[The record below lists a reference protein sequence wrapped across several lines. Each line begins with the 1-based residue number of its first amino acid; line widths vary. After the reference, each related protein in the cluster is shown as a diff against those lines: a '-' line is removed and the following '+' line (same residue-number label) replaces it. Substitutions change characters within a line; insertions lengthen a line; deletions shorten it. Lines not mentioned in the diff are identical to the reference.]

1 MFQWG
6 LAQTSVSGTVSDSSG
21 VPLPG
26 ATVVVA
32 GTSNG
37 VTTDFD
43 GVYSI
48 EASEGDVLS
57 VSYVGFITQNVTV
70 GASASVNVTLAS
82 DNTLEEV
89 VVTAL
94 GITREAKSLGYA
106 QQKVDGATLNKT
118 KELDFKTAL
127 AGKVAGVQVI
137 SGPSSTFESTAIRLR
152 GEQDVLYVVDG
163 IISGTSSSFENSAIR
178 LRGEMDVLYVV
189 DGMKMAASDINTD
202 NIDNITVLKGAAAT
216 ALYGS

>member
-1 MFQWG
+1 MKTNLKKFLALSFMIMFQWG

-70 GASASVNVTLAS
+70 GASASVNVTLVS

-106 QQKVDGATLNKT
+106 QQKVDGL
-118 KELDFKTAL
+118 
-127 AGKVAGVQVI
+127 Q
-137 SGPSSTFESTAIRLR
+137 P
-152 GEQDVLYVVDG
+152 
-163 IISGTSSSFENSAIR
+163 
-178 LRGEMDVLYVV
+178 
-189 DGMKMAASDINTD
+189 
-202 NIDNITVLKGAAAT
+202 
-216 ALYGS
+216 

>member
-1 MFQWG
+1 MKTNLKKFLALSFMIMFQWG

-26 ATVVVA
+26 ATVIVD

-48 EASEGDVLS
+48 SASEGDVLS
-57 VSYVGFITQNVTV
+57 VSYVGFVTQNVTV
-70 GASASVNVTLAS
+70 GASATINVTLVS
-82 DNTLEEV
+82 DNALEEV

-106 QQKVDGATLNKT
+106 QQKVEGCCVN
-118 KELDFKTAL
+118 
-127 AGKVAGVQVI
+127 
-137 SGPSSTFESTAIRLR
+137 
-152 GEQDVLYVVDG
+152 
-163 IISGTSSSFENSAIR
+163 
-178 LRGEMDVLYVV
+178 
-189 DGMKMAASDINTD
+189 
-202 NIDNITVLKGAAAT
+202 
-216 ALYGS
+216 

>member
-1 MFQWG
+1 MKTNLKKFLALSFMIMFQWG

-48 EASEGDVLS
+48 SASEGDVLS

-70 GASASVNVTLAS
+70 GASASVNVTLVS

-106 QQKVDGATLNKT
+106 QQKVEGSALTLS
-118 KELDFKTAL
+118 L
-127 AGKVAGVQVI
+127 I
-137 SGPSSTFESTAIRLR
+137 HI
-152 GEQDVLYVVDG
+152 
-163 IISGTSSSFENSAIR
+163 
-178 LRGEMDVLYVV
+178 
-189 DGMKMAASDINTD
+189 
-202 NIDNITVLKGAAAT
+202 
-216 ALYGS
+216 

>member
-1 MFQWG
+1 MKTNLKKFLALSFMIMFQWG

-32 GTSNG
+32 GTQNG

-48 EASEGDVLS
+48 SASEGDVLS

-70 GASASVNVTLAS
+70 GASASVNVTLVS

-94 GITREAKSLGYA
+94 GITREAKSLG
-106 QQKVDGATLNKT
+106 
-118 KELDFKTAL
+118 
-127 AGKVAGVQVI
+127 
-137 SGPSSTFESTAIRLR
+137 
-152 GEQDVLYVVDG
+152 
-163 IISGTSSSFENSAIR
+163 
-178 LRGEMDVLYVV
+178 
-189 DGMKMAASDINTD
+189 
-202 NIDNITVLKGAAAT
+202 
-216 ALYGS
+216 